1 MLERIRLWHI
11 QLLIV
16 IVVVIGSINYVL
28 NMQASELVAVQE
40 QQILHLESDLS
51 SSKKQFAE
59 SSVELQ
65 TLQAQFSVLTD
76 LQGKLYNENAELK
89 KKLLFYQRI
98 LAPEKVINGVTLDSL
113 TVSKEAS
120 TDYYY
125 MQVVL
130 AQVQRKKRHIKAQG
144 QLSVYGSLNGKP
156 KSYKWKTLRSDKK
169 QNLTFSFRYFQS
181 IEASIK
187 MPAGFVPERIVFK
200 ADIKGN
206 KWNSGV
212 KLNQSFD
219 WDSLLQTSVAATL
232 PQTPN
237 AG

>member
-1 MLERIRLWHI
+1 MLEKIRLWHI
-11 QLLIV
+11 QLLIA
-16 IVVVIGSINYVL
+16 IVVVIGSVNYVL

-40 QQILHLESDLS
+40 QQILNLESDLHNS
-51 SSKKQFAE
+51 NKDRAE
-59 SSVELQ
+59 AAVELQ
-65 TLQAQFSVLTD
+65 TLQAEFSALTD
-76 LQGKLYNENAELK
+76 LQGKLFTENAELK

-98 LAPEKVINGVTLDSL
+98 LAPEKVINGVTLDSF
-113 TVSKEAS
+113 TMTKEAS

-144 QLSVYGSLNGKP
+144 ELSVYGSLNGKP
-156 KSYKWKTLRSDKK
+156 KSYKWKALRSDKK
-169 QNLTFSFRYFQS
+169 QNLSFSFRYFQS

-187 MPAGFVPERIVFK
+187 MPSGFVPERVVFK

-219 WDSLLQTSVAATL
+219 WDNLLKAELADTPQAT
-232 PQTPN
+232 PVT
-237 AG
+237 G